1 MKKKDDKKRLFKN
14 FIITPDFL
22 VGSMTIQY
30 KTFFSEFRFVFFKVI
45 LKQIYEINNK
55 LSSNIT

>member
-30 KTFFSEFRFVFFKVI
+30 KTFFSEFRFVFFLKVI
-45 LKQIYEINNK
+45 LKT
-55 LSSNIT
+55 NI